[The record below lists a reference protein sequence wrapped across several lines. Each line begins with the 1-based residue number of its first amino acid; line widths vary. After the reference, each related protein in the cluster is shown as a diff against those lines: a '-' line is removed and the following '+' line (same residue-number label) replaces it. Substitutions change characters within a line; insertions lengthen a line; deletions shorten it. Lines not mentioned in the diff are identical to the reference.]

1 MIVDV
6 TLQGRH
12 IRLEPLERCHVES
25 LTAASAGDPEL
36 YRWSPVPQGI
46 EQTTRYVETA
56 LAARA
61 AGAAVPFVTVR
72 AQDGVVIGSTRL
84 YNFEFWEWP
93 AGHALHGRTTP
104 DACEIG
110 YTWLTQSAIRTAAN
124 TEAKLL
130 MLTHAFEVWKVLRVC
145 LHTDARNERSRAAI
159 LRIGGQFE
167 GILRSHRMAA
177 DFIPRDSARFS
188 IIAAEWPAA
197 KQRLMKLLDPNSP
210 ALRAVLR

>member
-1 MIVDV
+1 MDRPI
-6 TLQGRH
+6 LQGAH
-12 IRLEPLERCHVES
+12 IRLEPLERRHITT
-25 LTAASAGDPEL
+25 LAAASSAGDGDL
-36 YRWSPVPQGI
+36 YRWSPVPRGV
-46 EQTTRYVETA
+46 EETRRYVETA
-56 LAARA
+56 LAARD

-72 AQDGVVIGSTRL
+72 LADGKVIGSTRL

-110 YTWLTQSAIRTAAN
+110 YTWLAHSAIRTAAN

-130 MLTHAFEVWKVLRVC
+130 MLTHAFEVWNVVRVC

-159 LRIGGQFE
+159 ERIGGKFE

-177 DFIPRDSARFS
+177 DYIARDSARFS
-188 IIAAEWPAA
+188 FIAAEWPTA
-197 KQRLMKLLDPNSP
+197 KQNLIKLLEKGRS
-210 ALRAVLR
+210 